1 MLYFN
6 ALSKKEIHGKNLKE
20 ILALALCKCFKRIYK
35 SSKCKMGRF
44 YVNLSSVKLDIDDI
58 YLVTMLTGDVEIS
71 SEYKEEMF
79 DYNSIIKTTINNI
92 LQVSG
97 RYNQEI
103 FIMMAKNKSDE
114 ELLYYI
120 ENCWLN
126 GPEIN
131 DTTYDSLLS
140 SIKII

>member
-6 ALSKKEIHGKNLKE
+6 ALSKKEIHEKNLKE
-20 ILALALCKCFKRIYK
+20 VLTLALCKCFKRLYM
-35 SSKCKMGRF
+35 SSNCKMGKF
-44 YVNLSSVKLDIDDI
+44 YINLSSVRLDIDDM
-58 YLVTMLTGDVEIS
+58 YLVTTLTGDDKIS
-71 SEYKEEMF
+71 LEYEDEMF
-79 DYNSIIKTTINNI
+79 DCNTTIKTTINNV

-97 RYNQEI
+97 RYNQEA

-114 ELLYYI
+114 ELLDYI

-126 GPEIN
+126 GPEID
-131 DTTYDSLLS
+131 DTAYDSLLS